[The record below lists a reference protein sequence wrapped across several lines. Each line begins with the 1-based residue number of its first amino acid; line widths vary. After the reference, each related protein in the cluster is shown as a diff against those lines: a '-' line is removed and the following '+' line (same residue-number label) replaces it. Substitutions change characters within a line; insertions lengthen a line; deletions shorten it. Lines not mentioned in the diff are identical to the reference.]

1 MTPGL
6 VKSYE
11 EINSPIRSVPVS
23 LTLGWCQQGTPDGVF
38 VFMNITTT
46 FNVKNLQHKY
56 SFEMEYFH
64 DDDMYE
70 VRMMEYRNGH
80 WIIKQSMELVK
91 VEAKELQYF
100 LELTLDK

>member
-1 MTPGL
+1 
-6 VKSYE
+6 
-11 EINSPIRSVPVS
+11 
-23 LTLGWCQQGTPDGVF
+23 
-38 VFMNITTT
+38 
-46 FNVKNLQHKY
+46 
-56 SFEMEYFH
+56 MEYFH

-100 LELTLDK
+100 LELTLGIQ